1 MRATQALITSYSL
14 LLVVLV
20 GCFFQ
25 TATVIEGYIDADFV
39 RVAPTTGGVLQ
50 QRYVEQGQRVSID
63 QRLFSLDLTELQA
76 QKNSLQAQKNQLEVQ
91 AAKAQRDYDRI
102 GFLSTSGASTET
114 QLDEVTT
121 TLLSLKYQIKS
132 LEQKIIQADKKIEQ
146 AAPKSSVQGLVQDTY
161 YEPGEFVPAGKP
173 VVNLLPDDS
182 IKFRFFVP
190 QSLVPSLRV
199 GQKVQIVL
207 DGSALPFQA
216 EISFI
221 APNVEYTPP
230 VIYSV
235 ESRSKLVVLVEARP
249 LSYEAALRPGLPV
262 SIVI

>member
-1 MRATQALITSYSL
+1 
-14 LLVVLV
+14 
-20 GCFFQ
+20 
-25 TATVIEGYIDADFV
+25 
-39 RVAPTTGGVLQ
+39 
-50 QRYVEQGQRVSID
+50 
-63 QRLFSLDLTELQA
+63 
-76 QKNSLQAQKNQLEVQ
+76 
-91 AAKAQRDYDRI
+91 
-102 GFLSTSGASTET
+102 
-114 QLDEVTT
+114 
-121 TLLSLKYQIKS
+121 
-132 LEQKIIQADKKIEQ
+132 
-146 AAPKSSVQGLVQDTY
+146 VQDTY